1 MGPHCATGC
10 EESVAAEGCYG
21 WHMDL
26 SDVQFWAFLAL
37 AIPILFLPITIVWWK
52 GRPIVPVALLSLLC
66 WPGALILALRL
77 RRQQDL

>member
-1 MGPHCATGC
+1 MGSHCATGR
-10 EESVAAEGCYG
+10 EESVAAERCYG
-21 WHMDL
+21 SHMDL
-26 SDVQFWAFLAL
+26 FDLEFWAFIAA
-37 AIPILFLPITIVWWK
+37 AIPVLLLPVTIVWWK